1 MQAKGN
7 KAVAN
12 SGYENFCF
20 TISASLKMLPRRFQY
35 GNFSN
40 FSMTFVK
47 YFMKKQHF

>member
-1 MQAKGN
+1 MCLMQAKGN

-12 SGYENFCF
+12 SGYE
-20 TISASLKMLPRRFQY
+20 
-35 GNFSN
+35 NFSN